1 MIILNKESKISQF
14 YLNFF
19 LLTVD
24 RKDSLIILNIWRLQ
38 VSNLDSAEKKLHETI
53 AKLSHEIDS
62 LSSKIKEIPILE
74 NKNNELA
81 QKNHNLDNE
90 IKILKSDFIELK
102 NFAGSISDQL
112 DESIYSIKDILDS

>member
-1 MIILNKESKISQF
+1 MS
-14 YLNFF
+14 
-19 LLTVD
+19 D
-24 RKDSLIILNIWRLQ
+24 
-38 VSNLDSAEKKLHETI
+38 LDSAEKKLHETL
-53 AKLSHEIDS
+53 AKLSHEVDK
-62 LSSKIKEIPILE
+62 LSDKVREISILE
-74 NKNNELA
+74 NKNNELV

>member
-1 MIILNKESKISQF
+1 M
-14 YLNFF
+14 
-19 LLTVD
+19 
-24 RKDSLIILNIWRLQ
+24 
-38 VSNLDSAEKKLHETI
+38 SNLDSAEKKLHETI
-53 AKLSHEIDS
+53 SKLSHEIDR

-102 NFAGSISDQL
+102 NLAGSISDQL
-112 DESIYSIKDILDS
+112 DERIYSIKDILDT

>member
-1 MIILNKESKISQF
+1 
-14 YLNFF
+14 
-19 LLTVD
+19 
-24 RKDSLIILNIWRLQ
+24 
-38 VSNLDSAEKKLHETI
+38 VSDLDSAEKKLHETL
-53 AKLSHEIDS
+53 AKLSHEVDK
-62 LSSKIKEIPILE
+62 LSDKVKEISILE
-74 NKNNELA
+74 NKNNELV

>member
-1 MIILNKESKISQF
+1 MS
-14 YLNFF
+14 
-19 LLTVD
+19 D
-24 RKDSLIILNIWRLQ
+24 
-38 VSNLDSAEKKLHETI
+38 LDSAEKKLHETI
-53 AKLSHEIDS
+53 AKLSHEVDR
-62 LSSKIKEIPILE
+62 LSDKVKQISILE
-74 NKNNELA
+74 NKNSDLV

>member
-1 MIILNKESKISQF
+1 M
-14 YLNFF
+14 
-19 LLTVD
+19 
-24 RKDSLIILNIWRLQ
+24 
-38 VSNLDSAEKKLHETI
+38 SNLDSAKKKLHETI

-74 NKNNELA
+74 NKNKELA
-81 QKNHNLDNE
+81 QKNHNLENE

>member
-1 MIILNKESKISQF
+1 MS
-14 YLNFF
+14 
-19 LLTVD
+19 D
-24 RKDSLIILNIWRLQ
+24 
-38 VSNLDSAEKKLHETI
+38 LDSAEKKLHETL
-53 AKLSHEIDS
+53 AKLSHEVDK
-62 LSSKIKEIPILE
+62 LSDKVKEISLLE
-74 NKNNELA
+74 NKNNELV

>member
-1 MIILNKESKISQF
+1 M
-14 YLNFF
+14 
-19 LLTVD
+19 
-24 RKDSLIILNIWRLQ
+24 
-38 VSNLDSAEKKLHETI
+38 SNLDSAEKKLHETI
-53 AKLSHEIDS
+53 LKLSHEIDS
-62 LSSKIKEIPILE
+62 LSRKIKEIPILE

>member
-1 MIILNKESKISQF
+1 MII
-14 YLNFF
+14 
-19 LLTVD
+19 
-24 RKDSLIILNIWRLQ
+24 IWRLQ
-38 VSNLDSAEKKLHETI
+38 VSKLDSAEKMLHETI
-53 AKLSHEIDS
+53 AKLSHEVDR
-62 LSSKIKEIPILE
+62 LSVKIKEIPLLE
-74 NKNNELA
+74 NNNNELA

>member
-1 MIILNKESKISQF
+1 M
-14 YLNFF
+14 
-19 LLTVD
+19 
-24 RKDSLIILNIWRLQ
+24 
-38 VSNLDSAEKKLHETI
+38 SNLDSVEKKLHETI
-53 AKLSHEIDS
+53 AKLSHEIDR

-74 NKNNELA
+74 NRNNELS

-102 NFAGSISDQL
+102 NFAGSISEQL

>member
-1 MIILNKESKISQF
+1 MS
-14 YLNFF
+14 
-19 LLTVD
+19 D
-24 RKDSLIILNIWRLQ
+24 
-38 VSNLDSAEKKLHETI
+38 LDSAEKKLHETL
-53 AKLSHEIDS
+53 AKLSHEVDK
-62 LSSKIKEIPILE
+62 LSDKVKEISILE
-74 NKNNELA
+74 NKNKELV

>member
-1 MIILNKESKISQF
+1 MSK
-14 YLNFF
+14 
-19 LLTVD
+19 
-24 RKDSLIILNIWRLQ
+24 
-38 VSNLDSAEKKLHETI
+38 LDSAEKMLHETI
-53 AKLSHEIDS
+53 VKLSHEVDR
-62 LSSKIKEIPILE
+62 LSVKIKEIPILE
-74 NKNNELA
+74 NNNNELA

>member
-1 MIILNKESKISQF
+1 M
-14 YLNFF
+14 
-19 LLTVD
+19 
-24 RKDSLIILNIWRLQ
+24 
-38 VSNLDSAEKKLHETI
+38 SNLDSAEKKLHETI
-53 AKLSHEIDS
+53 VKLSHEIDS
-62 LSSKIKEIPILE
+62 LSRKIKEIPILE

>member
-1 MIILNKESKISQF
+1 M
-14 YLNFF
+14 
-19 LLTVD
+19 
-24 RKDSLIILNIWRLQ
+24 
-38 VSNLDSAEKKLHETI
+38 SNLDSAEKKLQETI
-53 AKLSHEIDS
+53 AKLSYEIDS

>member
-1 MIILNKESKISQF
+1 
-14 YLNFF
+14 
-19 LLTVD
+19 
-24 RKDSLIILNIWRLQ
+24 
-38 VSNLDSAEKKLHETI
+38 VSDLDSAEKKLHETL
-53 AKLSHEIDS
+53 AKLSHEVDK
-62 LSSKIKEIPILE
+62 LSDKVKEIYILE
-74 NKNNELA
+74 NKNNELV

>member
-1 MIILNKESKISQF
+1 MSK
-14 YLNFF
+14 
-19 LLTVD
+19 
-24 RKDSLIILNIWRLQ
+24 
-38 VSNLDSAEKKLHETI
+38 LDFAEKMLHETI
-53 AKLSHEIDS
+53 AKLSHEVDR
-62 LSSKIKEIPILE
+62 LSVKIKEIPILE
-74 NKNNELA
+74 NNNNELA

>member
-1 MIILNKESKISQF
+1 M
-14 YLNFF
+14 
-19 LLTVD
+19 
-24 RKDSLIILNIWRLQ
+24 
-38 VSNLDSAEKKLHETI
+38 SNLDSAEKKLHETI
-53 AKLSHEIDS
+53 SKLSYEIDR

-81 QKNHNLDNE
+81 QNNHNLDNE

>member
-1 MIILNKESKISQF
+1 MS
-14 YLNFF
+14 
-19 LLTVD
+19 D
-24 RKDSLIILNIWRLQ
+24 
-38 VSNLDSAEKKLHETI
+38 LDSAEKKLHETI
-53 AKLSHEIDS
+53 FKLSHEVDR
-62 LSSKIKEIPILE
+62 LSSRIKEISILE
-74 NKNNELA
+74 NKNSELV

>member
-1 MIILNKESKISQF
+1 MS
-14 YLNFF
+14 
-19 LLTVD
+19 D
-24 RKDSLIILNIWRLQ
+24 
-38 VSNLDSAEKKLHETI
+38 LDSAEKKLHDTL
-53 AKLSHEIDS
+53 AKLSHEVDK
-62 LSSKIKEIPILE
+62 LSDKVKEISILE
-74 NKNNELA
+74 NKNNELV

>member
-1 MIILNKESKISQF
+1 
-14 YLNFF
+14 
-19 LLTVD
+19 
-24 RKDSLIILNIWRLQ
+24 
-38 VSNLDSAEKKLHETI
+38 VSNLDSVEKKLHETI
-53 AKLSHEIDS
+53 AKLSHQIDR

-74 NKNNELA
+74 NRNIELT

-102 NFAGSISDQL
+102 NFAGSISEQL

>member
-1 MIILNKESKISQF
+1 MS
-14 YLNFF
+14 
-19 LLTVD
+19 D
-24 RKDSLIILNIWRLQ
+24 
-38 VSNLDSAEKKLHETI
+38 LDSAEIKLHETL
-53 AKLSHEIDS
+53 AKLSHEVDK
-62 LSSKIKEIPILE
+62 LSDKVKEISILE
-74 NKNNELA
+74 NKNNQLV